1 MLSARNIGHG
11 LLFSSDSLKSF
22 LGVTTQSNGKTTA
35 GQKKKKIKAPN
46 PLETAALVQEIL
58 TQEAIFSNAAKPR
71 RKKKR
76 GSELPNADII
86 QTVVSATTVPTKKTK
101 LTSTVRRGARQPFRN
116 RSDTDGVQE
125 RARIIRN
132 LTNIHNFASTFG
144 VVGDDISYLERQYH
158 RINQVLLSF
167 EHKLISAFEQLV
179 SDTRPFTIDDA
190 ELLLSFANVE
200 IDELLYNDICER
212 SLKGI
217 NETTVPPVALELDFS
232 RWLIGICSGIRD
244 RLMTNVLG
252 GKYGL
257 AGTTHPPHQHI
268 HLLYPVSLIDSP
280 PPPISSPIFP
290 GSSRHQQTT
299 SHRHQET
306 RVRSLRS
313 ITNPSCECQQSWESW
328 CR

>member
-1 MLSARNIGHG
+1 MLSARKGTG

-22 LGVTTQSNGKTTA
+22 LGVTSNNGGKKTA
-35 GQKKKKIKAPN
+35 KQKKVKAPN
-46 PLETAALVQEIL
+46 PLESAALVQEIL
-58 TQEAIFSNAAKPR
+58 REESIYSNAAKPR

-76 GSELPNADII
+76 GSELGPNADTI
-86 QTVVSATTVPTKKTK
+86 QAVASATLPPKKAK
-101 LTSTVRRGARQPFRN
+101 LNSTVRRGARQPFRN
-116 RSDTDGVQE
+116 RSDFDGVQE

-132 LTNIHNFASTFG
+132 LTNVHNFAATFG

-190 ELLLSFANVE
+190 DLLLSFANVE

-212 SLKGI
+212 SLKNI
-217 NETTVPPVALELDFS
+217 SDSTVAVELVFS
-232 RWLIGICSGIRD
+232 KWLIGICSGIRD

-257 AGTTHPPHQHI
+257 AGITKPFPINRIITHPLNTP
-268 HLLYPVSLIDSP
+268 SDP
-280 PPPISSPIFP
+280 PPFSIPPPSSPFFP
-290 GSSRHQQTT
+290 RSSRHQQTT
-299 SHRHQET
+299 SHRHKKT
-306 RVRSLRS
+306 RLRSLCT
-313 ITNPSCECQQSWESW
+313 IANTSCKYYQSWESW
-328 CR
+328 FR